1 MKLLLLSTA
10 VAVLATGCEPSCKKT
25 CVKLIECEEIDTPRL
40 HEEECIR
47 SCETQ
52 QDLFES
58 WEASDE
64 RERFADL
71 KRCIK
76 ESECADIADGECY
89 DDELYIW

>member
-1 MKLLLLSTA
+1 MRTLRSPPLRSPPLRSPPEDFGLSGLERPKRA
-10 VAVLATGCEPSCKKT
+10 RA
-25 CVKLIECEEIDTPRL
+25 RL

-52 QDLFES
+52 QELFES

-76 ESECADIADGECY
+76 DSECDDIADGECY
-89 DDELYIW
+89 DEELYIW